1 MRDIQRRSDVAAA
14 ARFSGR
20 FFFIILRLS
29 RLYCEKLF
37 LIMFPSRVSLSDVL
51 SSGFLAGLAFQS
63 FPWQLSHK
71 KTSRI
76 YLFYL

>member
-1 MRDIQRRSDVAAA
+1 MRDIQRRSDVADSPADFFN
-14 ARFSGR
+14 FS
-20 FFFIILRLS
+20 IISPLS
-29 RLYCEKLF
+29 RLYCEELF

-51 SSGFLAGLAFQS
+51 SSGFLAGLTFQS

-71 KTSRI
+71 KISHI